1 MHTIYTNCPKV
12 HKSSETSS
20 LDWYMKVS
28 RLQLNETTV
37 SKDLHSLNCTISTPT
52 PKHRSFTC
60 NFRINVHESMF
71 LLRWGPSLTP
81 ANWSLMQLALRSLS
95 HPHTPS

>member
-37 SKDLHSLNCTISTPT
+37 SKDLHSLNCTISTPF
-52 PKHRSFTC
+52 P
-60 NFRINVHESMF
+60 
-71 LLRWGPSLTP
+71 LLHPNIGASHATFALTFM
-81 ANWSLMQLALRSLS
+81 NRCSY
-95 HPHTPS
+95 